1 MDKYCI
7 LLRNLNSNITK
18 EMIEERFNKLIKKP
32 VKIEGP
38 FIIDQQA
45 HSLIEMQSIEE
56 CELACNVFNK
66 L

>member
-1 MDKYCI
+1 
-7 LLRNLNSNITK
+7 
-18 EMIEERFNKLIKKP
+18 MIEERFNKLIKKP